1 MPDLTKLDASRLRTF
16 AETDVREAGDEIA
29 RLRTSDQE
37 GQSLYDI
44 SNAPSGP
51 FVLGAMASDSDTA
64 GKTLVSHTVQSA
76 KAIDGV
82 LNHHLTA
89 FRDLRRELDDVVDTM
104 LKTQG
109 ETLEQVEGEKFLSA
123 IKGYDA
129 DMSGG
134 SYGSSSSTTSGTQ
147 G

>member
-1 MPDLTKLDASRLRTF
+1 MPDLTKLDAPSLRTF

-44 SNAPSGP
+44 SNAPNGP
-51 FVLGAMASDSDTA
+51 FFIGPMAGDSDTA
-64 GKTLVSHTVQSA
+64 GKSLVSHTIQSA
-76 KAIDGV
+76 KAIDSV
-82 LNHHLTA
+82 LNRHLTA
-89 FRDLRRELDDVVDTM
+89 FRDLRRQLDDVVDTM

-109 ETLEQVEGEKFLSA
+109 ETLQQVDGQKFLSA
-123 IKGYDA
+123 IRGYDA

-134 SYGSSSSTTSGTQ
+134 TYSSSSSTSSG
-147 G
+147 